1 MSYGPLVIT
10 GIRGPL
16 CRIFGRFF
24 QAKPLGRDDSGKGQN
39 LGLGPGGLNLLQ
51 PELSPQMVVE
61 K

>member
-1 MSYGPLVIT
+1 MSYGSLVIT

-16 CRIFGRFF
+16 CRIFF
-24 QAKPLGRDDSGKGQN
+24 QAKPLGRHDSGKGQN